1 MPEHLEIESK
11 HEAGPDFTLPD
22 LSGLDGVAAVSEP
35 VRESLRA
42 VYYDTPDL
50 RLAAGGITLRRRA
63 GGHDAGWHLKLPA
76 GPSARREHH
85 APPGLG
91 DAVPTELAGLVL
103 ARTRGLPLVPVAA
116 IDTERTARL
125 LLDATGAELAEVA
138 DDAVTGRADTSTGTD
153 DTIAWREIEVELGG
167 AGDGALLE
175 AAGERL
181 RAAGARDAASPSKLA
196 RVLMGRIAP
205 SPAEVARREARG
217 RPPTTAGDVLL
228 AYLARLV
235 DELLR
240 RDPGAR
246 LADEEDVHDMRVAT
260 RRLRSV
266 LKTYRRLLDRTR
278 VDPLRTELKWL
289 AGALGDVRDLDVLRA
304 HFDAETA
311 AGADLAPELVASGLA
326 AEEAAARARLGA
338 ALGTPRYFALLD
350 ALDALHL
357 DPPLTRAARRPAR
370 PELRRTVARAWR
382 RMERRHDAL
391 RTART
396 DTDADTARD
405 VALHELRKAAKLA
418 RYTAEAAR
426 DAGGKPARKAVKGAK
441 RLQTVLGEHQDA
453 VTARNRLR
461 AAAPLDLED
470 AFRLGVLYA
479 REDARAA
486 EARRRFAKKWKKRPR
501 LG

>member
-11 HEAGPDFTLPD
+11 HEAGPDFALPD

-50 RLAAGGITLRRRA
+50 RLAAGGITLRRRT

-76 GPSARREHH
+76 GPSARHEHH

-91 DAVPTELAGLVL
+91 DTAPPELAGLVL

-138 DDAVTGRADTSTGTD
+138 DDAVTGRADTD
-153 DTIAWREIEVELGG
+153 DTVAWREIEVELAG

-181 RAAGARDAASPSKLA
+181 RAAGARDAESPSKLA
-196 RVLMGRIAP
+196 RVLIGRIAP
-205 SPAEVARREARG
+205 SPAEVARRKARE

-246 LADEEDVHDMRVAT
+246 LGDEEDVHQMRVAT
-260 RRLRSV
+260 RRIRSV
-266 LKTYRRLLDRTR
+266 LKTYRRLTDRTR
-278 VDPLRTELKWL
+278 VDPLRAELKWL

-304 HFDAETA
+304 HFDA
-311 AGADLAPELVASGLA
+311 GADFAPELVASGLA
-326 AEEAAARARLGA
+326 TEEAAARARLGA

-357 DPPLTRAARRPAR
+357 APPLTRAARRPAR
-370 PELRRTVARAWR
+370 PELRRAVARAWR
-382 RMERRHDAL
+382 RLERRHGAL

-396 DTDADTARD
+396 DTARD

-426 DAGGKPARKAVKGAK
+426 DAGGKPARKAAKGAK

-461 AAAPLDLED
+461 AAAPRDLED

-486 EARRRFAKKWKKRPR
+486 EARRRFTKKWKKRPR
-501 LG
+501 LA